1 MNKEEYIW
9 LDKTENGRKNPRAI
23 QRKRLSDNDYLL
35 KLEMADNSKK
45 LSMLDSSIGVNKENL

>member
-35 KLEMADNSKK
+35 KLEMLDNSKK

>member
-23 QRKRLSDNDYLL
+23 QRKRFSDNDYLL